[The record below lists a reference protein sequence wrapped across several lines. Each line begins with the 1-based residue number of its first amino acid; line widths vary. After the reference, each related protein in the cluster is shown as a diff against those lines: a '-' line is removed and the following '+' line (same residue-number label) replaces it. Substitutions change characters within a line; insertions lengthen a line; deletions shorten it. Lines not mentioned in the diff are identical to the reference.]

1 MDVTIEN
8 PAWDAMSHREK
19 NHQLFLQQ
27 KELLETFLVRGAIS
41 KAQHDRSLSELTM
54 KMGETT

>member
-1 MDVTIEN
+1 
-8 PAWDAMSHREK
+8 MSHREK
-19 NHQLFLQQ
+19 NHQLYLQQ

-41 KAQHDRSLSELTM
+41 RAQHDRSLSELTI

>member
-8 PAWDAMSHREK
+8 PAWDAMSHQEK

-27 KELLETFLVRGAIS
+27 KEILELFLARGAIS
-41 KAQHDRSLSELTM
+41 KAQHDRSLSEM
-54 KMGETT
+54 RVRMGETL